1 MISVSNLSIKLDGFS
16 LRDVNFAVKGGEC
29 LTIVGPNGSGK
40 TTLLECIAGLRRP
53 QQGKIVIGEI
63 DATHLPPEK
72 RRIGYVPQDYVL
84 FPHLNVEENVA
95 FGLKNKDGL
104 NKAREIMNW
113 LNIHHLA
120 NRNVR
125 SLSGGEKQKVA
136 LARALA
142 VNPKALLLDEPLA
155 ALDPLS
161 RERLR
166 KELKELISK
175 ILNTLSIPVIYVTHD
190 LSEAELI
197 SDYLA
202 VMNGGRI
209 EQIGL
214 KEEVFEEPASR
225 FVAEFLGYNTF
236 EGVVVE
242 SKEDTAAV
250 EAEGALI
257 HVKAEDTQ
265 PGEKVALALRPQNII
280 LSHKNELVKKWQHCR
295 CNIIIGTIT
304 EVSKIGAVARVSIDA
319 GIKLRA
325 DAALN
330 TPNEFTFKEGDRVYV
345 QFKADSVKLIKQ
357 NKLLRLEGDLKVS
370 ELNAG

>member
-113 LNIHHLA
+113 LNIHNLA

-142 VNPKALLLDEPLA
+142 VNPKVLLLDEPLA

-190 LSEAELI
+190 LSEAE
-197 SDYLA
+197 
-202 VMNGGRI
+202 
-209 EQIGL
+209 
-214 KEEVFEEPASR
+214 
-225 FVAEFLGYNTF
+225 
-236 EGVVVE
+236 
-242 SKEDTAAV
+242 
-250 EAEGALI
+250 
-257 HVKAEDTQ
+257 
-265 PGEKVALALRPQNII
+265 
-280 LSHKNELVKKWQHCR
+280 
-295 CNIIIGTIT
+295 
-304 EVSKIGAVARVSIDA
+304 
-319 GIKLRA
+319 
-325 DAALN
+325 
-330 TPNEFTFKEGDRVYV
+330 
-345 QFKADSVKLIKQ
+345 
-357 NKLLRLEGDLKVS
+357 
-370 ELNAG
+370 